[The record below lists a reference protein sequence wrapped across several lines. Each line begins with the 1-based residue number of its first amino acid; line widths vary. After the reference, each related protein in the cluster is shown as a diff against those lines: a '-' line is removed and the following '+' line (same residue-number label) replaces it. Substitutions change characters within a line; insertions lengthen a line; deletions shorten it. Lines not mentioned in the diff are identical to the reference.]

1 MTVIEEMPTKDCWE
15 ILTRVSLRRLGCS
28 YDGQPYVLPLYFV
41 YGNSNLYG
49 YTTEG
54 QKTAWMRANP
64 KVCVEIDE
72 ITNRFQWT
80 SVVLCGRYRELPDL
94 PPYAEEYKRAR
105 KLLTTVSQWWEIPHA
120 SRAVRSKDEL
130 ILRYFRIEIETVTGR
145 RATTRDGNP
154 VPAG

>member
-1 MTVIEEMPTKDCWE
+1 MMVIEEMTTKECRE
-15 ILTRVSLRRLGCS
+15 ILTRISLGRLGCS
-28 YDGQPYVLPLYFV
+28 YNGQPYVLPLYFV
-41 YGNSNLYG
+41 YENNNLYG

-80 SVVLCGRYRELPDL
+80 SVVLFGRYRELPDS
-94 PPYAEEYKRAR
+94 PPYTQDYKHAR
-105 KLLTTVSQWWEIPHA
+105 KLLAAVSRWWEIPHV
-120 SRAVRSKDEL
+120 SRAVKSKDEL
-130 ILRYFRIEIETVTGR
+130 ILIYFRVEIESVTGR
-145 RATTRDGNP
+145 RTTTPDANP